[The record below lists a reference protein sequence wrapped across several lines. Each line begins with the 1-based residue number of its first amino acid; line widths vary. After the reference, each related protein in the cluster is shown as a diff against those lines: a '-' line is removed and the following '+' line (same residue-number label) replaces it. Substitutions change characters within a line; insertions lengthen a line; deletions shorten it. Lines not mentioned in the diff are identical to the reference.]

1 MISRL
6 RLNFDFENVVNH
18 ANYAELLEA
27 TYDQYE
33 RILFQLSENK
43 IDKLIIFN
51 GRMDFTAASIAAAK
65 QLGIEFFTVERSW
78 LGYGLNVTFNGS
90 PLDCR
95 IIEALLAVP

>member
-1 MISRL
+1 ML
-6 RLNFDFENVVNH
+6 NH

-51 GRMDFTAASIAAAK
+51 GRMDFTAR
-65 QLGIEFFTVERSW
+65 Q
-78 LGYGLNVTFNGS
+78 
-90 PLDCR
+90 
-95 IIEALLAVP
+95 